1 MAEKIPPEREWKRI
15 HREKLWMIEDLNQ
28 EFAADI
34 LFNRL
39 PTFSL
44 AKWIWWLCGSALC
57 LIAASY
63 LLDGHQNWLSNLC
76 LNLAMGVVASVM
88 ILIYTTRREHV
99 VAGYQGVIE
108 NLESRIAVLSA
119 VQSKDLVDPQFA
131 FQSQSYEDGCGWLWA
146 HYNFSPVVKGYFDY
160 LAKHLSDRFKS
171 FEWQKARLQMEKMS
185 RQEDDVVRPF
195 LDDWLRTKAENDEM
209 KRECCYV
216 LWDNNR
222 CRLQI
227 LDALLAKVKAEVTT
241 VRVGGPSRE
250 EDERKDAGGGAGE
263 ENGNGD

>member
-1 MAEKIPPEREWKRI
+1 MAEKISPERTWKQI

-34 LFNRL
+34 LFKRL